1 MAKISAKQMQ
11 SRLQQV
17 ANQRWLENQV
27 HEIILSD
34 QDKLKERKV
43 NEFTRGQRPDGERI
57 GEYRNA
63 EYGIFK
69 AQINPLANGYVDLL
83 LTRSFT
89 RKMFLRKFGQGY
101 LFNSSDNKTGNL
113 IGKYGIDIMGIN
125 QEWFNER
132 QKNIYKYIL
141 LFDISKILNK
151 K

>member
-1 MAKISAKQMQ
+1 M
-11 SRLQQV
+11 
-17 ANQRWLENQV
+17 N
-27 HEIILSD
+27 EIILSD

-43 NEFTRGQRPDGERI
+43 KEFTKGERPDGERI
-57 GEYRNA
+57 GEYRDA

-69 AQINPLANGYVDLL
+69 SQINPLAGGSVDLL

-89 RKMFLRKFGQGY
+89 NKMFLRKIGKGY
-101 LFNSSDNKTGNL
+101 LFNSNDYKTGSL

>member
-1 MAKISAKQMQ
+1 
-11 SRLQQV
+11 V
-17 ANQRWLENQV
+17 N
-27 HEIILSD
+27 EIILSD

-43 NEFTRGQRPDGERI
+43 SEFTRGQRPNGERI
-57 GEYRNA
+57 GEYRSP

-89 RKMFLRKFGQGY
+89 RKMFLTKRSSGY

-141 LFDISKILNK
+141 LFDISRILNK
-151 K
+151 R

>member
-1 MAKISAKQMQ
+1 M
-11 SRLQQV
+11 
-17 ANQRWLENQV
+17 N
-27 HEIILSD
+27 EIILSD

-43 NEFTRGQRPDGERI
+43 SEFTRGQRPNGDRI
-57 GEYRNA
+57 GEYRNP

-89 RKMFLRKFGQGY
+89 NKMFLTKRSSGY

-141 LFDISKILNK
+141 LFDISRILNK